1 MKISEFI
8 KDKKVF
14 FIAYFLNMVF
24 VNLIVYLDVLS
35 VSKSSLYYLD
45 ILSFVILAISMFFLY
60 IKEKQVFKI
69 LKNNTEEEIFNPE
82 SLDFEHSII
91 GEVYKDFYI
100 SYYKYINKEYNKL
113 SKKQQLFTDYITS
126 WVHSVKTP
134 LTASK
139 LMIENDVE
147 SNSSTLNKVEEE
159 LEQIL
164 HYTEQ
169 ALYYVRLD
177 SFTKDY
183 LITESNIKKLIM
195 SSIKKHSRTFITKK
209 ISVNIDVDEIK
220 VLTDEKWI
228 IFVINQ
234 IIYNSLKYTDTGGT
248 IAVKAV
254 QSGDKIILTLKDNGC
269 GIKEEDINRVFD
281 RGFTGYNGRK
291 YEHSTGMG
299 LYLAKELCSMLGHK
313 IEISSK
319 FGEYTNVTIKFN
331 KAGYYSNIRKL

>member
-1 MKISEFI
+1 MKILEFI

-24 VNLIVYLDVLS
+24 VNLIVYLDILS
-35 VSKSSLYYLD
+35 ISKSSLYYLD
-45 ILSFVILAISMFFLY
+45 ILSLVILTISMLIIY
-60 IKEKQVFKI
+60 IKERQIFKI
-69 LKNNTEEEIFNPE
+69 LENNIEEEIFNPE
-82 SLDFEHSII
+82 SLDFEHNII
-91 GEVYKDFYI
+91 GNMYKKFYL

-113 SKKQQLFTDYITS
+113 SKKQQLFSDYITS

-134 LTASK
+134 VTASK

-159 LEQIL
+159 LEEIL

-183 LITESNIKKLIM
+183 LITNVIHF
-195 SSIKKHSRTFITKK
+195 SSVSTFISSTS
-209 ISVNIDVDEIK
+209 IF
-220 VLTDEKWI
+220 TD
-228 IFVINQ
+228 IFLDINQ
-234 IIYNSLKYTDTGGT
+234 VIYNSLKYTDIGGIIT
-248 IAVKAV
+248 IKAE
-254 QSGDKIILTLKDNGC
+254 QSENKIVLTIIDNGC

-299 LYLAKELCSMLGHK
+299 LYLAKKLCSMLGHK

-319 FGEYTNVTIKFN
+319 FGEYTIVTIKFN

>member
-8 KDKKVF
+8 KDKKIF
-14 FIAYFLNMVF
+14 FIAYIVNMVF
-24 VNLIVYLDVLS
+24 VNLIVYLD
-35 VSKSSLYYLD
+35 
-45 ILSFVILAISMFFLY
+45 ILAISKDSLYYIDILSVVILGISMALIY
-60 IKEKQVFKI
+60 IKERQIFKI
-69 LKNNTEEEIFNPE
+69 LKNNTTEEIFNPE
-82 SLDFEHSII
+82 SLDFEHSAI
-91 GEVYKDFYI
+91 GEVYKEYYI
-100 SYYKYINKEYNKL
+100 SYYKYINKQYNKL

-147 SNSSTLNKVEEE
+147 SSSSTLNNVEKE

-183 LITESNIKKLIM
+183 IITECSIKKFIM
-195 SSIKKHSRTFITKK
+195 KSIKKHSRTFISKK
-209 ISVNIDVDEIK
+209 ISIEIDVDEMK

-228 IFVINQ
+228 TFIINQ
-234 IIYNSLKYTDTGGT
+234 IIYNSLKYTEIGGT
-248 IAVKAV
+248 ITVKTE
-254 QSGDKIILTLKDNGC
+254 QSRDKIILTIKDNGC
-269 GIKEEDINRVFD
+269 GIKEEDKKRVFD

-299 LYLAKELCSMLGHK
+299 LYLVKKLCIMLGHQ

-319 FGEYTNVTIKFN
+319 FGEYTSVTIKFN
-331 KAGYYSNIRKL
+331 KAGYYSSIKKL